1 MISLFYGLNQQLRN
15 HSPDWVQIPST
26 VHCAGTPEFPNPT
39 PFLCTTYMT
48 LHCTL
53 HCMTFHSLPL
63 DCIALH
69 CIYCSAQN
77 LYWFFSSLSLL
88 KCNILGPIPHFQTH
102 CCFHFGMNSSTIWP
116 PVIVQSLLAPE
127 LTPGTWSNMVNLHT
141 LAPSPSQCLKQ
152 PALSYTSYT
161 FPVKIPSQSEHQRI
175 CTTQCCW
182 RWIQMCS
189 MCSICSMSSS
199 LMIEKAPIHGTGG
212 KRCPWSVAK
221 QYFSEFSTISNNT
234 RTNKHTE
241 AYWTYFNSQIW
252 MILFMVTVSCWTSL
266 DQRKTGRDSSGT
278 LPLTELF
285 GSGRR
290 VAPVVSICKIERY
303 SPWGIP
309 AIKHEDTWSLNS
321 RKSPAITLNMASD
334 ASI

>member
-161 FPVKIPSQSEHQRI
+161 FPVKIPSQSEPVRASKNLHNTVLLKMDSDVLDVLDMLDELVIDDWKGADSQH
-175 CTTQCCW
+175 W
-182 RWIQMCS
+182 RKE
-189 MCSICSMSSS
+189 MS
-199 LMIEKAPIHGTGG
+199 LIRGQA
-212 KRCPWSVAK
+212 
-221 QYFSEFSTISNNT
+221 
-234 RTNKHTE
+234 
-241 AYWTYFNSQIW
+241 
-252 MILFMVTVSCWTSL
+252 ILFWVL
-266 DQRKTGRDSSGT
+266 
-278 LPLTELF
+278 
-285 GSGRR
+285 
-290 VAPVVSICKIERY
+290 Y
-303 SPWGIP
+303 
-309 AIKHEDTWSLNS
+309 N
-321 RKSPAITLNMASD
+321 
-334 ASI
+334 